1 MVNRPALHHIP
12 PGVTLGAMYDDLA
25 TELVS
30 ANENKVQKQGK
41 INGAADAK
49 VTKLA
54 FQINDNKAEIEAA
67 RRIAEKIN
75 DLVS

>member
-1 MVNRPALHHIP
+1 MSVATITAGLSRMVVQL
-12 PGVTLGAMYDDLA
+12 DDLA